1 MTWRRHTLLFLILCL
16 VSNGCAPYA
25 DSRVPDPIRPI
36 VEPQYGQEY
45 LLYRP
50 SSYDGNMAWPLIVV
64 CHGDYPDNPIRQIRA
79 WTELAEAQGFLVL
92 APGLT
97 VTRGKIRPK
106 ATEYLQRQAA
116 DEARILAAINHVRGA
131 HRVSGDRIF
140 LYGWSRGALAALHT
154 GLRHREIFRAIS
166 LAQPDIETGFLA
178 DADDAI
184 DPHQPVQVRFAVT
197 DAITGR
203 HGRKCTDWL
212 YGLGVST
219 REDSSGNVRK
229 TDTAASVDFFES
241 VIRSEPWIFIRAF
254 ATQTGNPLER
264 QFKIHSTVE
273 PRQIEWEFGDGNKAP
288 IAQPAHAYAQGGS
301 YLVKV
306 QFRGADKEI
315 YTRALNVRVP

>member
-1 MTWRRHTLLFLILCL
+1 MTWRRHALFSFLACLLPT
-16 VSNGCAPYA
+16 GCAPYA
-25 DSRVPDPIRPI
+25 DSRVPEPIRPI
-36 VEPQYGQEY
+36 VEPLHAQKY

-64 CHGDYPDNPIRQIRA
+64 CHGEYPDNPIRQMRT
-79 WTELAEAQGFLVL
+79 WTELAESQGFLVL
-92 APGLT
+92 APELT
-97 VTRGKIRPK
+97 VTRGTFRPK
-106 ATEYLQRQAA
+106 AAEYLERQAT

-131 HRVSGDRIF
+131 HRISDDRIF

-166 LAQPDIETGFLA
+166 LAQPEIETGFLA

-184 DPHQPVQVRFAVT
+184 DPYQSVQVRFAVT

-203 HGRKCTDWL
+203 RGRKCTDWL

-254 ATQTGNPLER
+254 ATQSGNPLER

-273 PRQIEWEFGDGNKAP
+273 PRRIEWEFGDGNKTT
-288 IAQPAHAYAQGGS
+288 IAQPAHAYAQGGT
-301 YLVKV
+301 YEVRVK
-306 QFRGADKEI
+306 FRGADKKV
-315 YTRALNVRVP
+315 YGRALNVRVP